1 MNNPIVAREL
11 VGILRTRKAAAV
23 QIAVAVL
30 FASIVVLRWPSDA
43 RVDLSGAQAQRVF
56 RLFGY
61 GLLGIMLLFV
71 PVFPAT
77 SIVREQRSGTLA
89 LLLNS
94 PLRPWSIYF
103 GKLMGGVGF
112 ALLLLSLSLPA
123 AVACYTMGG
132 GVTLPDVVVLYG
144 LLVAV
149 ALQYTTLG
157 LLVSTRSRT
166 VDGALR
172 VTYGLVLALAVL
184 APVPHLFLQGQEG
197 LLASLAEQMR
207 ALSPIPALIE
217 QLWHGGVGSQGL
229 ISEASTP
236 ARYVIFAL
244 ASSAAFAV
252 WTVSRLNHRLFDRP
266 QSQGVMTE
274 ERGVLQRVFRRI
286 VFLVDP
292 QRRKRGIG
300 PLVNP
305 VMVKEFRCRRFGRFH
320 WLLRLVAVCALASLG
335 LTYLTTAGTLDWGVQ
350 TIGSILVILQV
361 ALIVLITPSLAAV
374 LISGERESG
383 GWQLLQMTPLS
394 AGAILRGKLMSVV
407 WTLALILFA
416 TLPGYVVMVYIEPA
430 MEQQVRRVLVCLL
443 LTAAFALAI
452 SAGVG
457 SLFRRTAPATMTA
470 YAALLAVC
478 AGTMLVWA
486 GRDAPFGHT
495 TVENVLKVNPVA
507 AALSVIDAP
516 GFRDYELIP
525 ANWWF
530 LGMASAAMLVVL
542 AARTWKLVQPQ

>member
-1 MNNPIVAREL
+1 MSNPIIAREL
-11 VGILRTRKAAAV
+11 IGILRTRKAAAV

-30 FASIVVLRWPSDA
+30 FALIVVLRWPSDA

-61 GLLGIMLLFV
+61 GLLGIVLLFV

-94 PLRPWSIYF
+94 PLRPSSIYL
-103 GKLMGGVGF
+103 GKLIGSLGF

-132 GVTLPDVVVLYG
+132 GVTLSDVVVLYG
-144 LLVAV
+144 LLMAVAV
-149 ALQYTTLG
+149 QYTTLG
-157 LLVSTRSRT
+157 LLVSTQSRT

-172 VTYGLVLALAVL
+172 VTYALVLALAVL

-197 LLASLAEQMR
+197 PLATLAEWMR
-207 ALSPIPALIE
+207 PLSPVPAFME
-217 QLWHGGVGSQGL
+217 QLWHSGVGAQGL
-229 ISEASTP
+229 ISETSLP
-236 ARYVIFAL
+236 ARYVLFAL
-244 ASSAAFAV
+244 ATSAVFAA
-252 WTVSRLNHRLFDRP
+252 WTMGRLNHRLFDRP
-266 QSQGVMTE
+266 RSQGVMTE
-274 ERGVLQRVFRRI
+274 ERGALQRVLRRV

-300 PLVNP
+300 PVVNP

-320 WLLRLVAVCALASLG
+320 WLLRLVAICALASLG
-335 LTYLTTAGTLDWGVQ
+335 LTYLTTAGTLDWGVE

-361 ALIVLITPSLAAV
+361 ALIILITPSLAAV

-407 WTLALILFA
+407 WTLVLVLFA
-416 TLPGYVVMVYIEPA
+416 TLPGYVVMIYIEPA
-430 MEQQVRRVLVCLL
+430 MENQVRRVLACLL
-443 LTAAFALAI
+443 LTAVFALAV
-452 SAGVG
+452 SAGFG

-470 YAALLAVC
+470 YAALLMIC
-478 AGTMLVWA
+478 AGTMVVWA

-507 AALSVIDAP
+507 AALSVINAP
-516 GFRDYELIP
+516 GFRTYDLLP

-530 LGMASAAMLVVL
+530 LGIASAAMLVLLTV
-542 AARTWKLVQPQ
+542 RTWRLVQPQ